1 VFFALTI
8 RMAKRFQGGVDRF
21 MTSNRIQAYGF
32 QTRWEDIDVI
42 VSRRKERR
50 IERKIV
56 IQGP

>member
-32 QTRWEDIDVI
+32 QTRWEDVI
-42 VSRRKERR
+42 VSRRKEKER
-50 IERKIV
+50 ERKIV